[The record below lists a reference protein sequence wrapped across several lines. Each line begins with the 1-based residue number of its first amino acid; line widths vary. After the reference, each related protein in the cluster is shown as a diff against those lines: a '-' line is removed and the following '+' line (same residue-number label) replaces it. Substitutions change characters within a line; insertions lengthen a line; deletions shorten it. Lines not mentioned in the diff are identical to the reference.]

1 MSGCLNSHWLIVM
14 PTMRLEA
21 ADKEYAIVGV
31 VPVDASGITYIYD
44 RQSYDTTFVGGGA
57 VNRVLYEPKSLSSN
71 LWRP

>member
-31 VPVDASGITYIYD
+31 LPVDASGITYIYD
-44 RQSYDTTFVGGGA
+44 RQSYDTTFVGG
-57 VNRVLYEPKSLSSN
+57 
-71 LWRP
+71 